1 MIEKQIVAQKMKEH
15 LIYRFLNRKLAG
27 AGQGGIEIKKTP
39 MGEKIIIHTSR
50 PGMVVGKKG
59 ANMAEL
65 TKILKERFSM
75 ENPQLEVV
83 EIENPNLN
91 PHAVAERIISIFERF
106 GPKRFKSA
114 GYKALQDI
122 LDAGAVGAEVVISG
136 RGVPSTRAKSWRFKA
151 GHLKKS
157 GDISANHMS
166 RDISVAE
173 LNSGSVG
180 IKVSILLPDVQLPDD
195 IQFVKLEQ
203 TTAPEQPKE
212 QNLAKEK
219 KSMPKK
225 KIFDKPRRRLTR
237 KHEDHKKI

>member
-1 MIEKQIVAQKMKEH
+1 MIETQIVAQKMKEH
-15 LIYRFLNRKLAG
+15 LIQSFLNKKLAG

-65 TKILKERFSM
+65 TKILKEKFSL

-91 PHAVAERIISIFERF
+91 PHAVSEKIISTFDRF

-114 GYKALQDI
+114 GYRALQDI
-122 LDAGAVGAEVVISG
+122 MDAGAVGAEVVISG

-157 GDISANHMS
+157 GDISANHMA
-166 RDISVAE
+166 RDISTAE

-180 IKVSILLPDVQLPDD
+180 IKVSILLPDVKLPDD
-195 IQFVKLEQ
+195 IQFIKIE
-203 TTAPEQPKE
+203 TTEDPAVQKE

-219 KSMPKK
+219 KPMPKMK
-225 KIFDKPRRRLTR
+225 RQDSRPRKR
-237 KHEDHKKI
+237 KNENYKEN